1 MTASTKGGAQ
11 LPGHRKTIRA
21 AVLGV
26 LFVLTAL
33 APVCAYAYCA
43 DICLLQQNGLCVDT
57 QHYCTEDDSK
67 TAPASSYGAIAYG
80 RTSKAWGASYHW
92 ESQSK
97 AESVA
102 MQKCKENGDDCE
114 VMVWFKGQCGAVAA
128 GEGTNAFWGLGGSA
142 AQARAQA
149 QSKCEEGGGKGC
161 EIEASECS
169 R

>member
-1 MTASTKGGAQ
+1 MSVPSEHGAHVA
-11 LPGHRKTIRA
+11 GHARGIA
-21 AVLGV
+21 AATLGV
-26 LFVLTAL
+26 MLML
-33 APVCAYAYCA
+33 AG
-43 DICLLQQNGLCVDT
+43 I
-57 QHYCTEDDSK
+57 
-67 TAPASSYGAIAYG
+67 APASAQADYCTDTCGEYENGTCVNLRHQCYHFEPPDPGYGAIAYG
-80 RTSKAWGASYHW
+80 RASKAWGASYHW

-128 GEGTNAFWGLGGSA
+128 GEGTDAFWGLGGSA

>member
-1 MTASTKGGAQ
+1 MKG
-11 LPGHRKTIRA
+11 IA
-21 AVLGV
+21 AAALGV
-26 LFVLTAL
+26 MLMLAGIAPGRAVEMCSDVCWQPDYHGGCALTKH
-33 APVCAYAYCA
+33 VCTG
-43 DICLLQQNGLCVDT
+43 DNP
-57 QHYCTEDDSK
+57 E
-67 TAPASSYGAIAYG
+67 TAVATYGAIAYG

-128 GEGTNAFWGLGGSA
+128 GEGTDAFWGLGGSA